1 MKESSMK
8 RAMILLAV
16 WALCYAGSGKFSDAS
31 QSSGPPR
38 IKDSD
43 SAAGQATLSLYD
55 QGVAAGKAGDYQKAV
70 DLFQQALKADPN
82 NPDILN
88 MLAHAQRKL
97 GPMDDVLMD
106 AAMDNYWKALKIR
119 PNFPEA
125 REYLAEAYLQGIVKQ
140 ITLLKTYGDKGKDQL
155 AILTAAFQEVGKQLP
170 DLK

>member
-1 MKESSMK
+1 MKPVI
-8 RAMILLAV
+8 ILLTV
-16 WALCYAGSGKFSDAS
+16 LALSYTGLEKFSEAS
-31 QSSGPPR
+31 QSSGPPK
-38 IKDSD
+38 INDD
-43 SAAGQATLSLYD
+43 NDVTGQKAISLYD
-55 QGVAAGKAGDYQKAV
+55 QGVAASKANDYQKAV
-70 DLFQQALKADPN
+70 DLFQQALKADPDQ
-82 NPDILN
+82 PDILN

-97 GPMDDVLMD
+97 GPMDDELMD

-155 AILTAAFQEVGKQLP
+155 AVLETAYQEVGKQFN